1 MAVERIKG
9 DKGFLFYYDDQIF
22 LEYLEPADFKTVV
35 LSACVYAKTGNVS
48 MPEDSSKESM
58 MAFRMMASH
67 IDRDKEKYAEIS
79 RKRAEAGSAGGLAK
93 ATNAKQGLANLAFA
107 TNDNQNK
114 ANLPDKDKDK
124 DKDKEKDKDKDKDIE
139 TEANNWAVF
148 IGIINGNIP
157 ESKFQNP
164 EKCRELLETRI
175 EETGLTAEEL
185 GNCFWKFTSDYQKSD
200 TFAESRWQYFPQVE
214 KALEERYTETLKPY
228 VTEKVRAKKAQQK
241 QAEEEHINLWDDD
254 EEDSL

>member
-48 MPEDSSKESM
+48 MPEDLSRESI
-58 MAFRMMASH
+58 MAFRMMANH

-93 ATNAKQGLANLAFA
+93 ATNAKQGLANLAIA

-114 ANLPDKDKDK
+114 ANLPDIE
-124 DKDKEKDKDKDKDIE
+124 KDKEKDKDKD
-139 TEANNWAVF
+139 T
-148 IGIINGNIP
+148 

-214 KALEERYTETLKPY
+214 KALGERYTETLKPY

-241 QAEEEHINLWDDD
+241 QVEEHINLWDDD
-254 EEDSL
+254 DEKDSL

>member
-48 MPEDSSKESM
+48 MPEDLSRESI
-58 MAFRMMASH
+58 MAFRMMANH

-93 ATNAKQGLANLAFA
+93 ATNAKQGLANLAIA

-114 ANLPDKDKDK
+114 ANLPDIEKDIE
-124 DKDKEKDKDKDKDIE
+124 KDKEKDKEQIE
-139 TEANNWAVF
+139 TESEWSVF
-148 IGIINGNIP
+148 LGIISDVIP

-164 EKCRELLETRI
+164 EKCRKLLETRI

-185 GNCFWKFTSDYQKSD
+185 GNCFWKLTSDYQKSD

-214 KALEERYTETLKPY
+214 KALGERYTETLKPY

-254 EEDSL
+254 DDEKDSL

>member
-48 MPEDSSKESM
+48 MPEDLSRESI
-58 MAFRMMASH
+58 MAFRMMANH

-93 ATNAKQGLANLAFA
+93 ATNAKQGLANLAIA

-114 ANLPDKDKDK
+114 ANLPDIE
-124 DKDKEKDKDKDKDIE
+124 KDKEKDKDKDIE

-214 KALEERYTETLKPY
+214 KALGERYTETLKPY

-241 QAEEEHINLWDDD
+241 QVEEHINLWDDD
-254 EEDSL
+254 DEKDSL